1 MDETILQN
9 EKNKISQEIED
20 AERLRFQL
28 ALGCQEKE
36 TAENLILR
44 TLDELALTIDGDFE
58 QKEHIEEV
66 RRYIEILN
74 VMSLTVLS
82 EEENRLNFM
91 IENLKDEADRIQEK
105 MKYGKT
111 NNLWN

>member
-1 MDETILQN
+1 MDETISQS
-9 EKNKISQEIED
+9 EKNKISQEIET

-28 ALGCQEKE
+28 VLGCQEKE